1 MSPHLV
7 RIFEVL
13 AALGAISSIAYYC
26 LCLWGAAAFLRE
38 RHLTESSSQA
48 EPAVSILKPLKG
60 TDPEMYESFRSHCL
74 LDYPEYEIIFGVSDP
89 SDPAIALV
97 ERLQREFPERSIQL
111 VICRE
116 RLGTNIKVS
125 NLAQMLAYASHDYL
139 VVNDSDIRVET
150 NYLRSVISPLLSGAG
165 MVTCMYR
172 GVAAPTMGS
181 RMESVGISTDFIA
194 GVLAARQL
202 EGIHFGLGSTL
213 AFRRQE
219 LQAIGGFEVLVDYL
233 ADDYELGK
241 RISGLGKTVQLS
253 ASVVETFLPPYT
265 FGAFVRHQLRWA
277 RSTRDSRRWG
287 YVGLALTFGI
297 PWALVALL
305 LSRSTWALL
314 LFLVTLCMRM
324 LVGLMVG
331 GKIVKDRQLLGT
343 IWLVPLRDLVA
354 LFVWIA
360 SFAGHTV
367 AWRGDSFLLKNGKL
381 ARLSS

>member
-1 MSPHLV
+1 
-7 RIFEVL
+7 
-13 AALGAISSIAYYC
+13 
-26 LCLWGAAAFLRE
+26 
-38 RHLTESSSQA
+38 
-48 EPAVSILKPLKG
+48 
-60 TDPEMYESFRSHCL
+60 
-74 LDYPEYEIIFGVSDP
+74 
-89 SDPAIALV
+89 
-97 ERLQREFPERSIQL
+97 
-111 VICRE
+111 
-116 RLGTNIKVS
+116 
-125 NLAQMLAYASHDYL
+125 
-139 VVNDSDIRVET
+139 
-150 NYLRSVISPLLSGAG
+150 

-172 GVAAPTMGS
+172 EDAAPTMGS

-297 PWALVALL
+297 PLALVALL

-324 LVGLMVG
+324 MVGLMVG

>member
-1 MSPHLV
+1 
-7 RIFEVL
+7 
-13 AALGAISSIAYYC
+13 
-26 LCLWGAAAFLRE
+26 
-38 RHLTESSSQA
+38 
-48 EPAVSILKPLKG
+48 
-60 TDPEMYESFRSHCL
+60 
-74 LDYPEYEIIFGVSDP
+74 
-89 SDPAIALV
+89 
-97 ERLQREFPERSIQL
+97 

-219 LQAIGGFEVLVDYL
+219 LEAIGGFEVLVDYL